1 VTEAELDFAQK
12 VHVFEQVYDHM
23 VAQITSGALLPG
35 ERVKDS
41 EWSARLGISRT
52 PVREAM
58 RKLGQE
64 GLLVA
69 LPAGGYEIRRLA
81 ADDLENLYRC
91 RAGLEF
97 AATHEATA
105 AATPEQLDKIAA
117 VVEENERAI
126 TEGNLE
132 KVFELNSRFHN
143 LIVEISGN
151 AFVRDSLKSLGNLIL
166 LYRVNALRAAQEST
180 QEQGIYVK
188 RLAKKQAAH
197 RRIHEAMR
205 RGEAEDAARL
215 MYAHVCATVEDFD
228 TIVEAGPVAEPRR

>member
-41 EWSARLGISRT
+41 EWSTRLGISRT

-126 TEGNLE
+126 AEGNLE
-132 KVFELNSRFHN
+132 KVFQLNSRFHN

-151 AFVRDSLKSLGNLIL
+151 AFIRDSLKSLGNMIL
-166 LYRVNALRAAQEST
+166 LYRVNALRAARESS
-180 QEQGIYVK
+180 QEQGIYLK

-205 RGEAEDAARL
+205 RGEAEGAARL

-228 TIVEAGPVAEPRR
+228 TIVETGPLAESRR

>member
-1 VTEAELDFAQK
+1 MTEAELDFAQK

-41 EWSARLGISRT
+41 EWSTRLGISRT

-126 TEGNLE
+126 AEGNLE
-132 KVFELNSRFHN
+132 KVFQLNSRFHN

-151 AFVRDSLKSLGNLIL
+151 AFIRDSLKSLGNMIL
-166 LYRVNALRAAQEST
+166 LYRVNALRAARESS
-180 QEQGIYVK
+180 QEQGIYLK

-205 RGEAEDAARL
+205 RGEAEGAARL

-228 TIVEAGPVAEPRR
+228 TIVETGPLAESRR